1 MEFTCTNR
9 RWLMPRELEDKTQD
23 MGFALGF
30 HAPGIFDKILDIDA
44 CLLQPEAG
52 NRILVHAK
60 QYMKA
65 SGHPPYSPR
74 THEGFW
80 RFLMFRYSL
89 AYDQWLVNIV
99 TAAENIP
106 AVSPLAES
114 LCRRFPGIVS
124 IVNNVTSRKSGVSAG
139 EYEIHLAGERCLKE
153 RLGPYEFEVSANSF
167 FQTNTEG
174 AAGLYDTVKK
184 FAGLSGSERVLDL
197 YSGTGTIPIWLSD
210 AAAEVI
216 GIEIVESA
224 VADARKNCVQNRVDN
239 CRFISGDIR
248 SALAEIHHKP
258 DVLIIDP
265 PRTGMHPDVVKQI
278 MDMAP
283 EKAVYVSCNP
293 ATLAR
298 DVGMMKERYRIIEVQ
313 PVDMFPHTYH
323 IEAVVKLEKR
333 NSSI

>member
-1 MEFTCTNR
+1 
-9 RWLMPRELEDKTQD
+9 
-23 MGFALGF
+23 
-30 HAPGIFDKILDIDA
+30 
-44 CLLQPEAG
+44 LLQPSLG
-52 NRILVHAK
+52 NHMLCHVK
-60 QYMKA
+60 QYMKE

-80 RFLMFRYSL
+80 RFLMFRYSF

-99 TAAENIP
+99 TSAENLSVI
-106 AVSPLAES
+106 SPLVES
-114 LCRRFPGIVS
+114 LMKYFPNIVS
-124 IVNNVTSRKSGVSAG
+124 IVNNITSRKSGISAG
-139 EYEIHLAGERCLKE
+139 EYEIHLAGQSCLKE
-153 RLGPYEFEVSANSF
+153 RLGPFEFEVSANSF

-174 AAGLYDTVKK
+174 AVNLYNTVKE
-184 FAGLSGSERVLDL
+184 FANLSGSERVLDL

-210 AAAEVI
+210 AAVEII

-224 VADARKNCVQNRVDN
+224 VSDARKNCAQNNITN
-239 CRFISGDIR
+239 CRFVSGDIR
-248 SALAEIHHKP
+248 SALTGIEKKP

-283 EKAVYVSCNP
+283 EKMIYVSCNP

-298 DVGMMKERYRIIEVQ
+298 DAGMMKDRYEIIEIQ

-323 IEAVVKLEKR
+323 IEAVVKFKKKL
-333 NSSI
+333 NQF